1 MAKLMVDLPDDLKH
15 KLAIRAAVD
24 QTSMTTIVVNLVSDY
39 LGVARPAPKKTGKA
53 IRHRTLPPKQN
64 IPDWE
69 FEIKGVSSDGL
80 IEWLAKHPHD
90 DTSLREVWAKFFKLP
105 GKPKKTQ
112 EKQIGNF
119 IRRAGWARTRN
130 PVASYR
136 VNKEF
141 GSSRVFIR
149 DTFIPSED
157 EFELVSEEDELLV

>member
-15 KLAIRAAVD
+15 KLEIRAAVD
-24 QTSMTTIVVNLVSDY
+24 RTSMSTIVGNLLADH
-39 LGVARPAPKKTGKA
+39 LGVERPKPKKTGKA
-53 IRHRTLPPKQN
+53 IRHKTVPPKQN
-64 IPDWE
+64 IPSWE
-69 FEIKGVSSDGL
+69 FEINGVSSDGL
-80 IEWLAKHPHD
+80 TEWLAAHPHD

-112 EKQIGNF
+112 EKQIGSF
-119 IRRAGWARTRN
+119 IRRAGWAKTRS

-136 VNKEF
+136 ANKEF

-149 DTFIPSED
+149 DKFIPSED

>member
-15 KLAIRAAVD
+15 KLAIKAAVD

-39 LGVARPAPKKTGKA
+39 LGVARPAPKKTGKV
-53 IRHRTLPPKQN
+53 IRHKTVPPKQN
-64 IPDWE
+64 ITSWE
-69 FEIKGVSSDGL
+69 FEINGVSSDGL
-80 IEWLAKHPHD
+80 IEWLAAHPHD

-105 GKPKKTQ
+105 GKPKKTH

-157 EFELVSEEDELLV
+157 ELESITAEDELLV